1 MSSAELAGAH
11 LAIATPGYAAITA
24 ASLPADGPLTAILR
38 TGVGYNDVDADALTA
53 RDIALVIPPEAV
65 RRSTAVAT
73 VTLILAV
80 TTHLIMRHR
89 HSVTGP
95 EGWVKVGQTPGMSLT
110 GKTVGIVG
118 LGNVGSEVAR
128 LLVPFDCRLIGCDP
142 YIDPAHAAGLGVT
155 LMPLDDLMRSADVV
169 SLNLILNAETR
180 HIIDASRLALMKS
193 TAFLVNAARG
203 PVVDQKA
210 LTDVLAARRIAGA
223 GLDVL
228 DLEPPRG
235 DDPILQLD
243 NVTISAHAL
252 NWTDEYRETLQR
264 NIADMLKTLMAGK
277 VPYKVANAAVLDR
290 PGFKRKLAALAQSK
304 PRRDT

>member
-1 MSSAELAGAH
+1 MNAAELAGAH
-11 LAIATPGYAAITA
+11 LAIATPGAAAITA
-24 ASLPADGPLTAILR
+24 ASVPADGPLTAILR

-95 EGWVKVGQTPGMSLT
+95 EGWIKAGQTSGMSLT

-142 YIDPAHAAGLGVT
+142 YIDPAHAAGLGIT
-155 LMPLDDLMRSADVV
+155 LMPLDDLMRNADVV

-180 HIIDASRLALMKS
+180 HIIDARRLGLMKP

-235 DDPILQLD
+235 DDPILKLD

-252 NWTDEYRETLQR
+252 NWNDEYRETLQR
-264 NIADMLKTLMAGK
+264 NIADTLRALMAGK
-277 VPYKVANAAVLDR
+277 VPYKVANAAVLER
-290 PGFKRKLAALAQSK
+290 PGFKRKLAALAQS
-304 PRRDT
+304 